1 MKYQIREWLRDG
13 VVLEVGVISLSEDT
27 LEEELVAALIDK
39 GYLRQDIDV
48 SDVTVNISP
57 DEAWHVEY
65 QGNTVYTLEEVN
77 G

>member
-1 MKYQIREWLRDG
+1 MKYQVSEWFRHG
-13 VVLEVGVISLSEDT
+13 IVVQVGVISLSEDAN
-27 LEEELVAALIDK
+27 EEELVAALIDK

-57 DEAWHVEY
+57 DEEWHVEY
-65 QGNTVYTLEEVN
+65 QGNTVYTLEEVD